1 MPTSTTLFITPNDLK
16 QNTILNGNVDT
27 DLFINFIKIAQ
38 QMHIQNYLGTQLY
51 NVITT
56 KITTNT
62 LTGDYLSLVTNFIQP
77 MLIHYA
83 MVDYLPFANYQIRNG
98 GVFKHRSENS
108 ENVNKDELD
117 ILVQKHR
124 SFGDFYAKR
133 FVDYM
138 VINASTMFPT
148 YWTNSNADMYPDQKP
163 NPTGWVL

>member
-1 MPTSTTLFITPNDLK
+1 MATTLFITPNDLK

-27 DLFINFIKIAQ
+27 DLFIQFIKIAQ
-38 QMHIQNYLGTQLY
+38 QMHVQNYLGTKLY
-51 NVITT
+51 NAITD
-56 KITTNT
+56 KIDNAT
-62 LTGDYLSLVTNFIQP
+62 LSGNYLNLVTDYVQP

-108 ENVNKDELD
+108 ESTTKEELD

-124 SFGDFYAKR
+124 TFGDFYAKR

-138 VINASTMFPT
+138 SISASANFPE
-148 YWTNSNADMYPDQKP
+148 YWTNSNDDMYPDQKP

>member
-1 MPTSTTLFITPNDLK
+1 MATTLFITPKDLK
-16 QNTILNGNVDT
+16 SNTILNGNVDT

-38 QMHIQNYLGTQLY
+38 QMHVQNYLGTKLY
-51 NVITT
+51 DAITT
-56 KITTNT
+56 KITTST
-62 LTGDYLSLVTNFIQP
+62 LTGDYLDLVTDYVQP

-98 GVFKHRSENS
+98 GVFKHRTDNS
-108 ENVNKDELD
+108 ESTTKDELD

-124 SFGDFYAKR
+124 TFADFYAKR

-138 VINASTMFPT
+138 GISANDKFPE
-148 YWTNSNADMYPDQKP
+148 YWTNSNNDMFPDTNP

>member
-1 MPTSTTLFITPNDLK
+1 MATTLFITPKDLK
-16 QNTILNGNVDT
+16 SNSILNGNVDT

-38 QMHIQNYLGTQLY
+38 QMHVQNYLGTKLY
-51 NVITT
+51 DAITT
-56 KITTNT
+56 TITTST
-62 LTGDYLSLVTNFIQP
+62 LTGDYLDLVIDYVQP

-108 ENVNKDELD
+108 ESTTKDELD

-124 SFGDFYAKR
+124 TFADFYAKR

-138 VINASTMFPT
+138 AISANTLFPE
-148 YWTNSNADMYPDQKP
+148 YWTNSNNDMFPDTNP

>member
-1 MPTSTTLFITPNDLK
+1 MATTLFITPNDLK

-27 DLFINFIKIAQ
+27 DLFIQFIKIAQ

-51 NVITT
+51 NVITD
-56 KITTNT
+56 KILNNT
-62 LTGDYLSLVTNFIQP
+62 LTGNYYNLVVDYIQP
-77 MLIHYA
+77 MLIHFA

-108 ENVNKDELD
+108 ETPTKDELD

-124 SFGDFYAKR
+124 TFSDFYAKR

-138 VINASTMFPT
+138 AIYASSQFPE
-148 YWTNSNADMYPDQKP
+148 YWTNSNSDMYPDQKP

>member
-1 MPTSTTLFITPNDLK
+1 MATTLFITPKDLK
-16 QNTILNGNVDT
+16 SNSILNGNVDT
-27 DLFINFIKIAQ
+27 DLFLNFIKIAQ

-51 NVITT
+51 DTITT
-56 KITTNT
+56 KINTTT
-62 LTGDYLSLVTNFIQP
+62 LAGDYLNLVTDYVQP
-77 MLIHYA
+77 MLIHFA

-108 ENVNKDELD
+108 ENTTKEELD

-124 SFGDFYAKR
+124 TFADFYAKR

-138 VINASTMFPT
+138 GIYASNLFPEYFQNANDDMFPD
-148 YWTNSNADMYPDQKP
+148 TNP